1 MGRRSGQAYL
11 MICSPHHPALE
22 AYRNDFNFA
31 FPDYDILA
39 NIILHKLRL
48 QCDKAAC
55 VADGLGKYLKVL

>member
-1 MGRRSGQAYL
+1 